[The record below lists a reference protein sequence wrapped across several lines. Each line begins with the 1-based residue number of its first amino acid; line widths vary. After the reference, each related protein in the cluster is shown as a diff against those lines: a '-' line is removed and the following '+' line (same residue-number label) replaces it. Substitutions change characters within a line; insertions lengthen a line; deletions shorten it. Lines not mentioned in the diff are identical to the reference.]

1 MTNKEYIELKK
12 QEYCDMVGIDSIDS
26 CEDEDIKMEWFARL
40 NQIRSGQLMG
50 LSSADIDKFITLEG
64 YGRREFVK
72 SCVHEGISE
81 EILEK
86 IINCDEISDML
97 KIKKEY
103 YRSDYIVKNI
113 DNKMSTIRGA
123 VDDCEQKF
131 IVFEKYLD
139 NFSSQIE
146 NKDKEI
152 LELKETVGK
161 LQDKLL
167 KSAEEMANIK
177 IQTVESASASAPEQK
192 NIVVTRV
199 IENPDRNKNEDDV
212 DANTKKRGKF
222 GTFLA
227 KTSSKASSEQQYIK
241 EKVNLTITDLA
252 SYIISAKLTSEQLLE
267 ISKAITMEVSDEQI
281 VMMIENGMSP
291 MQIRNLVNVIIAK
304 RNAEK
309 KKRLSEGVVSDSTD
323 KPLPEARSISDMI
336 NDMEEI
342 DEEYIE
348 EMEDIYE

>member
-12 QEYCDMVGIDSIDS
+12 REYCDLVGIDSIDS
-26 CEDEDIKMEWFARL
+26 CEDEDVKMEWFARL

-64 YGRREFVK
+64 YVRREFVK
-72 SCVHEGISE
+72 SCVYERISE
-81 EILEK
+81 DILEK
-86 IINCDEISDML
+86 IINCDDTSEML
-97 KIKKEY
+97 KVKKEY

-139 NFSSQIE
+139 NFSNQIE

-152 LELKETVGK
+152 LELKETVSE

-177 IQTVESASASAPEQK
+177 IQAVESASAPEQK

-309 KKRLSEGVVSDSTD
+309 KKRLSEGVVSNTPEKS
-323 KPLPEARSISDMI
+323 LPEASSISDMI
-336 NDMEEI
+336 SDMEEI